1 MSLLKRTTKKFRGLT
16 VYFLTC
22 CMFFSL
28 PFSSSMAGPKGKALG
43 HNNPNAGVNPVN
55 IITGAGAG
63 VVKAKVS
70 QKGIGVGGQQVT
82 GGVVVTNPSGHVL
95 KGPSVKN
102 NGLGNVII
110 QVPPMT
116 MNKPAFGKV
125 KNKAHTTGQGLI
137 LAAGDAFSQAIG
149 NPGQGKGHWLGG
161 ENPAGGVDFN
171 PGGGNGKGHWGEGNK
186 GNGVGNIEV
195 GNQGHGEGGG
205 MAGAYK
211 CKCQCKSKGIYKCQC
226 QCKGCCDCEPE
237 PPDPPDPP
245 DSEEP
250 EDNIEGAPL
259 DNQIVPSIE
268 GCPALLETVSSELG
282 VTTETIQVSIG
293 AVFATSVNIQP
304 CESLAKCVNAAAILR
319 DEGGVRMAAI
329 KDVFDE
335 LAPAD
340 APFTPVMAAE
350 IVTKLAEHVN
360 DGTHYAAATEY
371 LDAFVEY
378 IRILDDEMG
387 SPMGDSMA
395 FAMEKYGSSILENDN
410 SNIAAFLIICL
421 ENPETF
427 GG

>member
-1 MSLLKRTTKKFRGLT
+1 MNLLKRTKKKFRGLT

-22 CMFFSL
+22 CIFFSL
-28 PFSSSMAGPKGKALG
+28 PFSSSLAGPKGKALG
-43 HNNPNAGVNPVN
+43 HNNPNAGVNPVD
-55 IITGAGAG
+55 IITGSGAG
-63 VVKAKVS
+63 GAKGTVS
-70 QKGIGVGGQQVT
+70 QNGIGVGGQQVT
-82 GGVVVTNPSGHVL
+82 GGVIVTNPSGHIL

-102 NGLGNVII
+102 HGLGNVIVQI
-110 QVPPMT
+110 PPMT
-116 MNKPAFGKV
+116 MNKPAFGNV
-125 KNKAHTTGQGLI
+125 KNKAHTTGQGLT

-149 NPGQGKGHWLGG
+149 NTGQGKGHWVGG

-186 GNGVGNIEV
+186 GSGVGNIWV
-195 GNQGHGEGGG
+195 GNQGHGKGGG
-205 MAGAYK
+205 MAGGYK
-211 CKCQCKSKGIYKCQC
+211 CH
-226 QCKGCCDCEPE
+226 EPE
-237 PPDPPDPP
+237 PPAPPEPPGPPDPP
-245 DSEEP
+245 DSEDP
-250 EDNIEGAPL
+250 EDSTESAQAAPL
-259 DNQIVPSIE
+259 DEQVVPSIE

-282 VTTETIQVSIG
+282 VTKETIQVSIG
-293 AVFATSVNIQP
+293 AAFATSVNIQP

-329 KDVFDE
+329 KELFEE

-360 DGTHYAAATEY
+360 DGTHYAAAAEY

-387 SPMGDSMA
+387 SPMGDSRG
-395 FAMEKYGSSILENDN
+395 FVMEKYGSNILENDN

-421 ENPETF
+421 ENTGTF

>member
-1 MSLLKRTTKKFRGLT
+1 MNLLKKTKKRFRGLT

-22 CMFFSL
+22 CIFFSL
-28 PFSSSMAGPKGKALG
+28 PFSSSLAGPKGKALG
-43 HNNPNAGVNPVN
+43 HNNPNAGVNPVD
-55 IITGAGAG
+55 IITGSGAG
-63 VVKAKVS
+63 GIKGTVS
-70 QKGIGVGGQQVT
+70 QNGIGVGGQQLT

-95 KGPSVKN
+95 KGPSVNN
-102 NGLGNVII
+102 NGLGNVIVV
-110 QVPPMT
+110 QVPPIM
-116 MNKPAFGKV
+116 MNKPAFNKV
-125 KNKAHTTGQGLI
+125 KNKAYITGQGLI
-137 LAAGDAFSQAIG
+137 LAAGDAFSAAIG
-149 NPGQGKGHWLGG
+149 NPGHGKGHWVGG

-186 GNGVGNIEV
+186 GNGVGNTWV
-195 GNQGHGEGGG
+195 GNQGNGKGGG
-205 MAGAYK
+205 MAGGNK
-211 CKCQCKSKGIYKCQC
+211 
-226 QCKGCCDCEPE
+226 CEPE
-237 PPDPPDPP
+237 PPVPPDPHNF
-245 DSEEP
+245 EEP
-250 EDNIEGAPL
+250 EDNTEAAPL
-259 DNQIVPSIE
+259 DKHVVPSAE
-268 GCPALLETVSSELG
+268 GCPALLEAVSSELG
-282 VTTETIQVSIG
+282 VTKETIQVSIG
-293 AVFATSVNIQP
+293 SAFATSVNIQP

-360 DGTHYAAATEY
+360 DGTHYAAVIEY

-387 SPMGDSMA
+387 SPMGDSMT
-395 FAMEKYGSSILENDN
+395 FVMEKYGSDILENDN

-421 ENPETF
+421 ENSGTF